1 MTMSVKTMDSH
12 NRWRSVM
19 VSFRMSPEEADEL
32 NKLAKLSGQT
42 KRGYI
47 ADRCLQRDIVVKGN
61 PRVFKALK
69 DQMTDIIR
77 RLEELPDEKKTA
89 EPEFWE
95 VIQMV
100 AELMIGLSK
109 PMEMN
114 KNRK

>member
-1 MTMSVKTMDSH
+1 MSVKRVDDY
-12 NRWRSVM
+12 NRWRSVQ
-19 VSFRMSPEEADEL
+19 VGFRLSPEEAAEL
-32 NKLAKLSGQT
+32 NKLVKLSGYT
-42 KRGYI
+42 KREYV

-69 DQMTDIIR
+69 DEMLEIIR

-95 VIQMV
+95 TIQMV
-100 AELMIGLSK
+100 AEIMAGLSR
-109 PMEMN
+109 PMEQN